1 MKIDF
6 FMYKQRMVGRN
17 ILKDLIAKSNAGET
31 KYGPNSLC

>member
-17 ILKDLIAKSNAGET
+17 ILKDLIAKSNGET
-31 KYGPNSLC
+31 KYDPNSLC